1 MVVPSFVNV
10 RIRDIALPEE
20 KAAALSFIDGSQRYE
35 HDVEPNRKLDGA
47 VAAEHFALL
56 RERMTTNRGRM
67 FVAELDRRVVGWAV
81 FFVEQ
86 HPVFVAEEQRTYGY
100 IAELFVE
107 EHARSHGAG
116 RALIDACETEACR
129 LGLGHIMIG
138 VLAGNTRAANI
149 YARAGYMPYS
159 SELRK
164 FL

>member
-1 MVVPSFVNV
+1 MNF

-35 HDVEPNRKLDGA
+35 HDVEPNRRLDEA

-56 RERMTTNRGRM
+56 SERMATNRGRI
-67 FVAELDRRVVGWAV
+67 FVAELDGRVVGWAV

-86 HPVFVAEEQRTYGY
+86 HPVFVTEKQRAHGY

-107 EHARSHGAG
+107 EHARSHGIG
-116 RALIDACETEACR
+116 RALIDSCETEARR

-138 VLAGNTRAANI
+138 VLAGNTRAADV
-149 YARAGYMPYS
+149 YARAGYAPYS

>member
-1 MVVPSFVNV
+1 MSF

-20 KAAALSFIDGSQRYE
+20 KAAALAFIEGSQRYE
-35 HDVEPNRKLDGA
+35 HDVEPNRRLDDA

-56 RERMTTNRGRM
+56 RERMATNRGRI
-67 FVAELDRRVVGWAV
+67 FVAELDGRVVGWAV

-86 HPVFVAEEQRTYGY
+86 HPVFVTEDQRTYGY

-107 EHARSHGAG
+107 EHTRSHGVG
-116 RALIDACETEACR
+116 RALIGSCETEARR

-138 VLAGNTRAANI
+138 VLASNTRAADV
-149 YARAGYMPYS
+149 YTRAGYTPYS

>member
-1 MVVPSFVNV
+1 MVLSLMNF
-10 RIRDIALPEE
+10 RIRDIALPED

-35 HDVEPNRKLDGA
+35 HGVEPNRRLDDT
-47 VAAEHFALL
+47 VAAEHFTLL
-56 RERMTTNRGRM
+56 CERIATNRGRI
-67 FVAELDRRVVGWAV
+67 FVAERDGRVIGWAA

-86 HPVFVAEEQRTYGY
+86 HPVFVTEGQRTHGY

-107 EHARSHGAG
+107 EHARSHGVG
-116 RALIDACETEACR
+116 RALIESCETEARR

-138 VLAGNTRAANI
+138 VLAANTRAADV
-149 YARAGYMPYS
+149 YARAGYTPYS